1 MYKLRVGDVVPTDG
15 SVVHGAASLDES
27 RVTGEALPQAKH
39 TGDSVQ
45 SGSIVS
51 SGYLHVRTE
60 APVSASFQ
68 ACTHGRYIEP
78 IVAHPGTPWHN
89 TLRNL

>member
-1 MYKLRVGDVVPTDG
+1 MGDIYKLRVGDVVPTDG
-15 SVVHGAASLDES
+15 CVVHGAASLDES

-51 SGYLHVRTE
+51 SGYLHVRTD

-68 ACTHGRYIEP
+68 ACTLSVHMDDSIP
-78 IVAHPGTPWHN
+78 THMDD
-89 TLRNL
+89 TLSP